1 MAGKLICSISDS
13 INAWI
18 GKSILIVEDVSSNY
32 FYIAATVNKSG
43 VAITWVKSGEE
54 ALDYINRGIHFD
66 LILMDVQLSGMDGYQ
81 TTRMIKAIHPEIPII
96 AQTAYAML
104 GEKEKSQKAG
114 CDGYLS
120 KPIKPS
126 VLLETISKYL

>member
-1 MAGKLICSISDS
+1 MAGKLISSISES
-13 INAWI
+13 INAWT
-18 GKSILIVEDVSSNY
+18 GKSILIVEDVTSNY
-32 FYIAATVNKSG
+32 SYLAATINRSG
-43 VAITWVKSGEE
+43 VSITWVKSGEE
-54 ALDYINRGIHFD
+54 ALECINQGNHFD

-81 TTRMIKAIHPEIPII
+81 VTGMIKAIHPEIPII

-114 CDGYLS
+114 CDEYLS

-126 VLLETISKYL
+126 ILLETISKYL